1 METPAMVLDG
11 PVLHRAGLGPHA
23 DFDVVVR
30 SRVSLNRNLK
40 DTPFPWRLD
49 TERLA
54 ALGVRI
60 AGALEV
66 SGFRV
71 TNIGSLD
78 GALRSAL
85 ADRELYPR
93 PYLMD
98 ETRIAAVHPVLPAWV
113 LVNEKEH
120 LCLNVDLPGSDLAK
134 AWETISSIDD
144 ALSAILP
151 WAFDAGTGFV
161 FSEARRC
168 GSGMVTVVT
177 LHLPALV
184 SAGLADLALRKA
196 MEQGILAGGSYA
208 ASTASADHLFTLTL
222 ESEPHESEWATVE
235 RLSATVATMAEYE
248 RRVRTDI
255 LANSPWE
262 FLDICG
268 RALGRAAGAWVVSWD
283 ETAEIVS
290 GLRLGASL
298 GIILGMSLEE
308 ITELWVALK
317 MYRSTFTF
325 RGDEPEAQSRARQLR
340 KATRSLHLNEE
351 YFDV

>member
-78 GALRSAL
+78 GDLRSAL

-98 ETRIAAVHPVLPAWV
+98 ETRIA
-113 LVNEKEH
+113 
-120 LCLNVDLPGSDLAK
+120 
-134 AWETISSIDD
+134 
-144 ALSAILP
+144 
-151 WAFDAGTGFV
+151 
-161 FSEARRC
+161 
-168 GSGMVTVVT
+168 
-177 LHLPALV
+177 
-184 SAGLADLALRKA
+184 
-196 MEQGILAGGSYA
+196 
-208 ASTASADHLFTLTL
+208 
-222 ESEPHESEWATVE
+222 
-235 RLSATVATMAEYE
+235 
-248 RRVRTDI
+248 
-255 LANSPWE
+255 
-262 FLDICG
+262 
-268 RALGRAAGAWVVSWD
+268 
-283 ETAEIVS
+283 
-290 GLRLGASL
+290 
-298 GIILGMSLEE
+298 
-308 ITELWVALK
+308 
-317 MYRSTFTF
+317 
-325 RGDEPEAQSRARQLR
+325 
-340 KATRSLHLNEE
+340 
-351 YFDV
+351 

>member
-1 METPAMVLDG
+1 MLFDG
-11 PVLHRAGLGPHA
+11 PVLHRTSPGPHA

-30 SRVSLNRNLK
+30 SRVSLSRNLK

-49 TERLA
+49 ADRLA
-54 ALGVRI
+54 ALGVRL

-71 TNIGSLD
+71 TDIGKLD
-78 GALRSAL
+78 GALRSVL
-85 ADRELYPR
+85 ADRDLYPR

-98 ETRIAAVHPVLPAWV
+98 ESRMAAVHPVLPAWA

-120 LCLNVDLPGSDLAK
+120 LSLHAELPGSDLGK
-134 AWETISSIDD
+134 AWESLSSIDD
-144 ALSAILP
+144 ALSTILP
-151 WAFDAGTGFV
+151 WAFEVGTGFL

-168 GSGMVTVVT
+168 GTGLLAVAT

-208 ASTASADHLFTLTL
+208 ASTASAAHLFTLTL
-222 ESEPHESEWATVE
+222 ESPPHESEWATVE
-235 RLSATVATMAEYE
+235 RLLATVTTMAEYE

-262 FLDICG
+262 ILDICG
-268 RALGRAAGAWVVSWD
+268 RALGRAGGAWMVSWD

-308 ITELWVALK
+308 ISDLWVSLK
-317 MYRSTFTF
+317 MYRSAFTS
-325 RGDEPEAQSRARQLR
+325 REDEPEAQRRARHLR
-340 KATRSLHLNEE
+340 KATRSLYLNEE